1 MRKARTIILV
11 GLLLSCGFLVAVNFV
26 PPLKNAVGAG
36 RGFEWVVAC
45 LIGTASIAGVLLN
58 SHDYSESSFGEAWSK
73 HHPVKERLVNVH
85 ITDMLRAER
94 QFVLYGDSKNLVVL
108 LTLLMY
114 DNRQSENNIC
124 QSLNPLIEYRDRSVW
139 QFLPRI
145 LMKAQK
151 RQQIKQRETIVK
163 NVLSSIEN
171 AAKFQRTMNNMQF
184 SSLEP
189 DNLNHRSDE
198 TCQRTLEIVRAII
211 SLHLEGRRHED
222 IVDALNAGTMKH
234 RSKSAA
240 PPIETVN
247 NNHV

>member
-11 GLLLSCGFLVAVNFV
+11 CLLLCCGFLAAVNFV

-58 SHDYSESSFGEAWSK
+58 SHDYSESPFGEAWSK

-94 QFVLYGDSKNLVVL
+94 QFVLYGSSANLVVL
-108 LTLLMY
+108 LTLLMW
-114 DNRQSENNIC
+114 DNHQSENNIC
-124 QSLNPLIEYRDRSVW
+124 RSLNPLIEYHRPLIFI
-139 QFLPRI
+139 Q
-145 LMKAQK
+145 
-151 RQQIKQRETIVK
+151 RQHIKQREKVVNK
-163 NVLSSIEN
+163 VLSSIEN
-171 AAKFQRTMNNMQF
+171 TTGFKDTTNHAQTLNLQSDK
-184 SSLEP
+184 
-189 DNLNHRSDE
+189 LNHRSNE
-198 TCQRTLEIVRAII
+198 PSQLTEEIVRAII

-222 IVDALNAGTMKH
+222 IVDALNAGVVKH
-234 RSKSAA
+234 RSKSASS
-240 PPIETVN
+240 PKETVN